1 MCRSSSRNTGS
12 KYGQTAVRLKVQIA
26 MLRRLARCTSRPA
39 VLHMERRKLEDADG
53 ISRGEDRG
61 RAVFIGRW
69 RGWRARHAGGGHTVL
84 HQSRVLS
91 AATE

>member
-39 VLHMERRKLEDADG
+39 VPHMERRKLEDADG
-53 ISRGEDRG
+53 ISREEVPGL
-61 RAVFIGRW
+61 AVFNGRW
-69 RGWRARHAGGGHTVL
+69 CGWRARHPGRGHTFL

>member
-39 VLHMERRKLEDADG
+39 VPHMERRKLEDADG
-53 ISRGEDRG
+53 ISREEV
-61 RAVFIGRW
+61 RASRYSTG
-69 RGWRARHAGGGHTVL
+69 GGAAGGRGIQAGDT
-84 HQSRVLS
+84 LS
-91 AATE
+91 CISLGF